1 MSDLQARFDQ
11 ALADSKL
18 LPAKPDNNTLLK
30 IYALFQQGSVGDVQG
45 DRPGMMN
52 IAGRFKYDAWAA
64 IKGMSKADAEAAYVA
79 KVQSL
84 LRADGK

>member
-1 MSDLQARFDQ
+1 MSAFDQ
-11 ALADSKL
+11 AQIDVKTLSS
-18 LPAKPDNNTLLK
+18 KPDNADLLDLYK
-30 IYALFQQGSVGDVQG
+30 YFKQASSGDVSG

-79 KVQSL
+79 KVQAL
-84 LRADGK
+84 LKADGK